1 MGRIY
6 RTVSL
11 ESRGL
16 NRFISDIRS
25 DAFCPGRHC
34 HALHGV
40 QPGQFQLEIVQAAL
54 HQFIGIRIR
63 TQGFDLPYQ
72 LPLDLVQLPGIE
84 GFALQ
89 QIFIVFPI
97 AADFQ
102 PAELQ
107 GLLPPDGAIFHK
119 LPFVRIGRL
128 FAQMLGLLIALGNEP
143 AMHKGLIENSL
154 ARDFIGF
161 AVKPDPHFPAI
172 QDMLLTA
179 SAIGIGTQVEGIRN
193 ITPADSDMHVP
204 VIARLGH
211 HRMKDLLAPARTN
224 LVFTDKFPLQRC
236 NLTSDLLLVILSN
249 TLPQFLDLLVN
260 LHILADF
267 GIALFPVAVFLDH
280 AEPQQ
285 VVIILNLGM
294 PEVPGIGIHTFHR
307 IFLEIGAHKTVFEIR
322 RDDFTGIGERLTRVG
337 NGTAQMRDFL
347 AGRRKREG
355 IITGLLLFQT
365 FDIGVDRLRNI
376 FTIEGTATPVE
387 KIFTPL
393 DPNRVVLFIQIC

>member
-1 MGRIY
+1 M
-6 RTVSL
+6 V
-11 ESRGL
+11 
-16 NRFISDIRS
+16 
-25 DAFCPGRHC
+25 
-34 HALHGV
+34 V

-128 FAQMLGLLIALGNEP
+128 FAQMLGLLIAFGNEP
-143 AMHKGLIENSL
+143 AMYKGLIENSL

-161 AVKPDPHFPAI
+161 AVKPYPHFPTI
-172 QDMLLTA
+172 QDMLLTD

-204 VIARLGH
+204 VIAG
-211 HRMKDLLAPARTN
+211 LA
-224 LVFTDKFPLQRC
+224 
-236 NLTSDLLLVILSN
+236 
-249 TLPQFLDLLVN
+249 
-260 LHILADF
+260 
-267 GIALFPVAVFLDH
+267 
-280 AEPQQ
+280 
-285 VVIILNLGM
+285 IIG
-294 PEVPGIGIHTFHR
+294 
-307 IFLEIGAHKTVFEIR
+307 
-322 RDDFTGIGERLTRVG
+322 
-337 NGTAQMRDFL
+337 
-347 AGRRKREG
+347 
-355 IITGLLLFQT
+355 
-365 FDIGVDRLRNI
+365 
-376 FTIEGTATPVE
+376 
-387 KIFTPL
+387 
-393 DPNRVVLFIQIC
+393 